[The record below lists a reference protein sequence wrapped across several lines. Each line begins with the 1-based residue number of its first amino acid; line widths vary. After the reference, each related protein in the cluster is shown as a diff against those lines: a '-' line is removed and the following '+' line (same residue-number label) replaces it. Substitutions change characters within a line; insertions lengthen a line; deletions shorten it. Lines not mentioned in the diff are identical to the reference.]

1 MIKEIKYLFYL
12 AVLSIFIFLVIN
24 YYFSDYYEKKSN
36 RKISNFLDNF
46 NSKNIDLPLIKSD
59 TKNIIE
65 YKINSDQMINTKQ
78 RKFWDLINEK

>member
-1 MIKEIKYLFYL
+1 MIKEIRYLFYL
-12 AVLSIFIFLVIN
+12 VVLSIFIFLVIN

-36 RKISNFLDNF
+36 RKISNLLDNF
-46 NSKNIDLPLIKSD
+46 NSKNIDLPIIKSD

>member
-24 YYFSDYYEKKSN
+24 YYFSDYYEKKSYI
-36 RKISNFLDNF
+36 KISNFLDNF
-46 NSKNIDLPLIKSD
+46 DSKNIDLPLIKND

-65 YKINSDQMINTKQ
+65 YKINSDQIINTKQ
-78 RKFWDLINEK
+78 RKFRDLIE

>member
-1 MIKEIKYLFYL
+1 MIKEIRYLFYL
-12 AVLSIFIFLVIN
+12 VVLSIFIFLVIN

-65 YKINSDQMINTKQ
+65 YKINSDQLINTKE
-78 RKFWDLINEK
+78 RKFWDLIK

>member
-1 MIKEIKYLFYL
+1 MIKEIRYLFYL
-12 AVLSIFIFLVIN
+12 LVLSIFIFLVIN

-65 YKINSDQMINTKQ
+65 YKINSDQIINTKQ
-78 RKFWDLINEK
+78 RKFWDLIK

>member
-12 AVLSIFIFLVIN
+12 VVLSIFIFLVIN

>member
-12 AVLSIFIFLVIN
+12 LVLSIFIFLVIN

>member
-1 MIKEIKYLFYL
+1 MVKEIRYLFYL
-12 AVLSIFIFLVIN
+12 VVLSIFIFLVIN

-65 YKINSDQMINTKQ
+65 YKINSDHMINTKQ
-78 RKFWDLINEK
+78 RKFWDLIK

>member
-1 MIKEIKYLFYL
+1 MIKEIRYLFYL
-12 AVLSIFIFLVIN
+12 VVLSIFIFLVIN
-24 YYFSDYYEKKSN
+24 YYFSDYYEKRSN

-65 YKINSDQMINTKQ
+65 YKINSEQMINTKQ
-78 RKFWDLINEK
+78 RKFWDLIK

>member
-36 RKISNFLDNF
+36 RKISNFLDNIS
-46 NSKNIDLPLIKSD
+46 SKNIDLPLIKSD

>member
-12 AVLSIFIFLVIN
+12 VVLSIFIFLIIN
-24 YYFSDYYEKKSN
+24 YYFSDNYEKKSN

-78 RKFWDLINEK
+78 RKFWDLIK

>member
-1 MIKEIKYLFYL
+1 MIKEIRYLFYL

-24 YYFSDYYEKKSN
+24 YYFSDYYEKKSYI
-36 RKISNFLDNF
+36 KISNFLDNF
-46 NSKNIDLPLIKSD
+46 DSKNIDLPLIKSD

-78 RKFWDLINEK
+78 RKFWNLIK

>member
-1 MIKEIKYLFYL
+1 MIKEIRYLFYL
-12 AVLSIFIFLVIN
+12 VVLSIFIFLVIN

-78 RKFWDLINEK
+78 RKFWDLIK

>member
-12 AVLSIFIFLVIN
+12 LVLSIFIFLVIN

-78 RKFWDLINEK
+78 RKFWDLIK

>member
-12 AVLSIFIFLVIN
+12 VVLSVFIYVVAN
-24 YYFSDYYEKKSN
+24 YYFSDYYEKKSYI
-36 RKISNFLDNF
+36 KISNFLDNL

-78 RKFWDLINEK
+78 RKFWDLIK

>member
-1 MIKEIKYLFYL
+1 MIKEIRYLFYL
-12 AVLSIFIFLVIN
+12 LVLSIFIFLVIN

-46 NSKNIDLPLIKSD
+46 NSKIIDLPLIKSD

-78 RKFWDLINEK
+78 RKFWDLIK

>member
-12 AVLSIFIFLVIN
+12 VVLSIFIFLVIN

-46 NSKNIDLPLIKSD
+46 NSKNIDLPIIKSD

-65 YKINSDQMINTKQ
+65 YKINSDQMINAKQ
-78 RKFWDLINEK
+78 RKFWDLIK

>member
-12 AVLSIFIFLVIN
+12 VVLSIFIFLVIN

-65 YKINSDQMINTKQ
+65 YKINSDQIINKKQ
-78 RKFWDLINEK
+78 RKFWDLIK

>member
-1 MIKEIKYLFYL
+1 MIKEIRYLFYL
-12 AVLSIFIFLVIN
+12 LVLSIFIFLVIN

-78 RKFWDLINEK
+78 RKFWDLIK

>member
-1 MIKEIKYLFYL
+1 MIKEIRYLFYL
-12 AVLSIFIFLVIN
+12 VVLSIFIFLVIN

-36 RKISNFLDNF
+36 RKISNLLDNF
-46 NSKNIDLPLIKSD
+46 NSKNIDLPIIKSD

-78 RKFWDLINEK
+78 RKFWDLIK

>member
-12 AVLSIFIFLVIN
+12 VVLAIFIFLVIN

-78 RKFWDLINEK
+78 RKFWDLIK

>member
-1 MIKEIKYLFYL
+1 MIKEIRYLFYL
-12 AVLSIFIFLVIN
+12 VVLSIFIFLVIN

-65 YKINSDQMINTKQ
+65 YEINSDQMTNTKQ
-78 RKFWDLINEK
+78 RKFWDLIK

>member
-12 AVLSIFIFLVIN
+12 VVLSIFIFLVIN

-78 RKFWDLINEK
+78 RKFRDLIK

>member
-12 AVLSIFIFLVIN
+12 IVLSTFIFLVIN

-59 TKNIIE
+59 TKNITE

-78 RKFWDLINEK
+78 RKFWDLIK

>member
-1 MIKEIKYLFYL
+1 MVKEIRYLFYL
-12 AVLSIFIFLVIN
+12 VVLSIFIFLVIN

-65 YKINSDQMINTKQ
+65 YKNNSDEMINTKQ
-78 RKFWDLINEK
+78 RKFWDLIK

>member
-12 AVLSIFIFLVIN
+12 IVLSVFIYLVIN
-24 YYFSDYYEKKSN
+24 FYFSDYYEKKSYRN
-36 RKISNFLDNF
+36 ISNFLDNI
-46 NSKNIDLPLIKSD
+46 NSKNIDVPLIKSD

-78 RKFWDLINEK
+78 RKFWDLIK

>member
-1 MIKEIKYLFYL
+1 MIKEIRYLFYL
-12 AVLSIFIFLVIN
+12 VVLSIFIFLVIN
-24 YYFSDYYEKKSN
+24 YYFSDYYEKISN

-78 RKFWDLINEK
+78 RKFWDLIK

>member
-1 MIKEIKYLFYL
+1 MIKEIRYLFYL

-46 NSKNIDLPLIKSD
+46 NSKNIDLPIIKSD

>member
-12 AVLSIFIFLVIN
+12 VVLSIFIFLVIN

-36 RKISNFLDNF
+36 RKISNFLDKF

-78 RKFWDLINEK
+78 RKFWDLIK

>member
-1 MIKEIKYLFYL
+1 MIKEIRYLFYL
-12 AVLSIFIFLVIN
+12 VVLSIFIFLVIN

-65 YKINSDQMINTKQ
+65 YKINSDEMINTKQ
-78 RKFWDLINEK
+78 RKFWDLIK

>member
-12 AVLSIFIFLVIN
+12 LVLSIFIFLVIN

-78 RKFWDLINEK
+78 RKFWDLIE

>member
-12 AVLSIFIFLVIN
+12 VVLSIFIFLVIN

-36 RKISNFLDNF
+36 RKISNFLNNF

-78 RKFWDLINEK
+78 RKFWDLIE

>member
-12 AVLSIFIFLVIN
+12 VVLSVFIFLVIN

-65 YKINSDQMINTKQ
+65 YKINSEQMINTKQ
-78 RKFWDLINEK
+78 RKFRELIK

>member
-12 AVLSIFIFLVIN
+12 VVLSIFIFLVIN

-65 YKINSDQMINTKQ
+65 YKISSDQMINTKQ
-78 RKFWDLINEK
+78 RKFWDLIK